1 MSAPDVQADGREGLP
16 GPDRRWPC
24 ALGLS
29 LLLLLGGLAA
39 WGARTQVNPDA
50 ICYLQLAS
58 FLRDGDVAASI
69 SGYWSP
75 LFIWSVVP
83 FLAMGVEQ
91 LLAARLALVLWGVVG
106 VVASDRL
113 AARLGL
119 APAPR
124 AAALVVVAL
133 TLADLATKV
142 ITPDVVVGSCLLA
155 YAACVTHP
163 DLLRR
168 RRLAALAGAWAG
180 LAYLAKSYALPF
192 ALAHVLLTAALRW
205 RAHADDPPG
214 GPRRR
219 DLVATVA
226 VAVGALLLVA
236 LPWIGA
242 LSLRHGR
249 PTWTT
254 VGPIAHA
261 SAGPHA
267 APGTV
272 HHPLDELRA
281 PAPPHR
287 SVWETPEVLPYPEDW
302 SALGSRANALHQLRI
317 VTTNAWKVLRLVS
330 SWDLVGL
337 TPVLAAG
344 PLLVLLM
351 GRRRLRELPPPL
363 LEWCAW
369 FPATFAVYAGGYVL
383 VYVEDRYLRPF
394 LLPLLVLLVA
404 GGAGALRDA
413 LRSRSRRAWP
423 ALALLAIFCVL
434 CAVRPARALGAR
446 AFGSQA
452 TVEIHEGIRRG
463 LTGAAPPGP
472 VALLCHQGGRRYL
485 GTWFNG
491 QEFAFY
497 LDRTFVGVCHR
508 VDPPDATGCPTAPSS
523 PEALDA
529 LHVATLLAV
538 RPGNTEVA
546 AVPGWVLR
554 TTVPIAD
561 GTMVL
566 DLLVRR

>member
-1 MSAPDVQADGREGLP
+1 VSAPDVQATDPREGH
-16 GPDRRWPC
+16 RWPC
-24 ALGLS
+24 ALALA
-29 LLLLLGGLAA
+29 LLLVLGGLAA
-39 WGARTQVNPDA
+39 WGARTQLNPDA
-50 ICYLQLAS
+50 ICYLRLAS
-58 FLRDGDVAASI
+58 LMRDGDVAASV

-75 LFIWSVVP
+75 LFTWSLVP
-83 FLAMGVEQ
+83 FLAAGVEQ

-106 VVASDRL
+106 VVAADRL

-119 APAPR
+119 PPAPR

-155 YAACVTHP
+155 YAACVMHP

-168 RRLAALAGAWAG
+168 RRVAALAGAWAG

-192 ALAHVLLTAALRW
+192 ALVHVLLTATLRW
-205 RAHADDPPG
+205 RAHAGDGPAG
-214 GPRRR
+214 GPRLR

-226 VAVGALLLVA
+226 VAVGALLIIA
-236 LPWIGA
+236 LPWIAA

-302 SALGSRANALHQLRI
+302 SALESRANALHQLRI

-337 TPVLAAG
+337 APFLAAG
-344 PLLVLLM
+344 PLVVVLM
-351 GRRRLRELPPPL
+351 GRRRLLGLPPPL

-369 FPATFAVYAGGYVL
+369 VPATFAVYAGGYIL

-404 GGAGALRDA
+404 SGASALHDA
-413 LRSRSRRAWP
+413 LRSRARRAWP
-423 ALALLAIFCVL
+423 ALALLAASSVMF
-434 CAVRPARALGAR
+434 AVRPARALGAR

-452 TVEIHEGIRRG
+452 TIEIHEGLRRG
-463 LTGAAPPGP
+463 LAGVAPPGP

-491 QEFAFY
+491 QEFAYY
-497 LDRTFVGVCHR
+497 LDRTFVGVCHL
-508 VDPPDATGCPTAPSS
+508 DPPDATGCPTAPSA

-529 LHVATLLAV
+529 LHVATLVAV

-546 AVPGWVLR
+546 TVPGWVRR